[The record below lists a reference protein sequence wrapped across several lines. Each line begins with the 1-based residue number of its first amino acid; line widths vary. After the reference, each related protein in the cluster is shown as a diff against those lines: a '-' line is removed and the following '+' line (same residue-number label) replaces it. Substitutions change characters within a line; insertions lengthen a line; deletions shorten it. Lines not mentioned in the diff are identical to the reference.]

1 MSATWSLVVI
11 WQKPGIR
18 KFEFVSLCKN
28 VMVNFNGMNVA
39 LWRFKTTQLES
50 SQSAQ
55 VRRHKATQMKASSSC
70 IQRGMWPPPLQ
81 HLSPSYII
89 SLNSIGCLCTSLC
102 SAAWHPTGLLREN
115 GMLRFQD
122 QARDVLAWGLESTG
136 KTRAKS
142 VWVLIRRIKLKEVEW
157 TVPFCKY
164 HRVLLVCPSA
174 SIKPFFVIQA
184 ICCNWVCWTHVC
196 DAAVVGSTAGSGQT
210 LIWI

>member
-1 MSATWSLVVI
+1 MSWSTSMAWTW
-11 WQKPGIR
+11 PCG
-18 KFEFVSLCKN
+18 VSKLHSWNRVKVPKCEGTRQLKWKHLLAAFS
-28 VMVNFNGMNVA
+28 VGCDRPQLKHA
-39 LWRFKTTQLES
+39 L
-50 SQSAQ
+50 
-55 VRRHKATQMKASSSC
+55 
-70 IQRGMWPPPLQ
+70 
-81 HLSPSYII
+81 PSYII
-89 SLNSIGCLCTSLC
+89 SLNSIGCLCASLC